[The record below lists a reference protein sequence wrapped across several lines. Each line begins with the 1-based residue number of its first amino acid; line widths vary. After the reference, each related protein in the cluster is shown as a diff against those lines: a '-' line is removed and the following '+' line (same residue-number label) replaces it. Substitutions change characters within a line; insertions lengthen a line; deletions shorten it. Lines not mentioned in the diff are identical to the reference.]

1 MTTVTD
7 DIFLLSLPRLPPVLP
22 SLPHTHSHAHTLQF
36 SSLQRNIDDRSMEKE
51 KMKTEQQ
58 KLLAHQMC
66 LERDIL
72 ALKKE
77 IQERD
82 DTIQDKVR
90 GLLLG

>member
-22 SLPHTHSHAHTLQF
+22 SLPHTHTHAHTLQF
-36 SSLQRNIDDRSMEKE
+36 SSLQKNIDDRSMEKE
-51 KMKTEQQ
+51 KMKTE
-58 KLLAHQMC
+58 LLAHQMC